1 MSCYSGKCDVFDNVY
16 AGKGNY
22 LQAFDEFKAAT
33 GGKIY
38 QHYCIKEV
46 TDSNRDFI
54 AEHCPQFKYE
64 KHVWQDPDKR
74 FKCGYK
80 EIVTYTY
87 EYWGKQYTDEEL
99 KRRGGVYVTIE
110 IPIDTALD
118 LVRYL
123 PYIVAAQYWS
133 NGKEV
138 VYIGRESFVDSE
150 FEDMLQYGHINLKSH
165 YDHELAE
172 HYHYV
177 CGLLDHD
184 LGNRTRVERVCTV
197 SKAWEGGPYLLAT
210 DPHEKID
217 YNHPIEWEFED
228 GKPHTH
234 WASPKYHNEGS
245 IEISPQDF
253 DGYLKDDIENGKAY
267 VRYVVRDW

>member
-1 MSCYSGKCDVFDNVY
+1 MSFCSGKCDVFDNVY
-16 AGKGNY
+16 AGRDNY
-22 LQAFDEFKAAT
+22 LQAFDEFKVAT
-33 GGKIY
+33 GGRIY

-64 KHVWQDPDKR
+64 RHVRQDPDKR

-87 EYWGKQYTDEEL
+87 EYWGKQYTEKEL

-110 IPIDTALD
+110 IPIGTALD

-133 NGKEV
+133 KGKEI
-138 VYIGRESFVDSE
+138 VYIGKESFVDSE
-150 FEDMLQYGHINLKSH
+150 FEEMLQYGHINLKPH

-172 HYHYV
+172 HYREV
-177 CGLLDHD
+177 CRLLDQD
-184 LGNRTRVERVCTV
+184 LGNRTRVERVCVESMTRDGE
-197 SKAWEGGPYLLAT
+197 ACILAT
-210 DPHEKID
+210 NPHEKID

-228 GKPHTH
+228 GKPRTH
-234 WASPKYHNEGS
+234 WASPKYRNENA
-245 IEISPQDF
+245 IEISPKDF
-253 DGYLKDDIENGKAY
+253 EGYLKDDIENGKAY
-267 VRYVVRDW
+267 VKYVVRNW